1 MNIALHL
8 RLTSCEQNLET
19 PLTLLIRSGSIPEL
33 ATVKAMIDL
42 GADCTIVNAVST
54 VQVELTSKMLILRAC
69 LFQRK
74 ENALIHA
81 CCLHLDEVAKYLVER
96 GAPVNE
102 ISTVSPLRIDVFC
115 GLILSVSLQSGETAL
130 CYACL
135 HGMKEI
141 AMLLLANGAED
152 IGEVVIQ
159 TKEYL
164 CF

>member
-1 MNIALHL
+1 
-8 RLTSCEQNLET
+8 
-19 PLTLLIRSGSIPEL
+19 LLIRSGSIPEL

-54 VQVELTSKMLILRAC
+54 FLVELTSKILILRAC

-102 ISTVSPLRIDVFC
+102 ISTVSP
-115 GLILSVSLQSGETAL
+115 SS
-130 CYACL
+130 
-135 HGMKEI
+135 H
-141 AMLLLANGAED
+141 
-152 IGEVVIQ
+152 
-159 TKEYL
+159 
-164 CF
+164 